1 MTGIT
6 RKQKK
11 QQKQKKQSGGD
22 RNIIKY
28 AISIGNIELLENQFE
43 PTENGVQ
50 SSNIATI
57 NEPDPVTGETYLQMA
72 INVYQKDHH
81 RQLLRSRNSSHIEN
95 NTHLTNGRKVIKYLI
110 SKGAILNE
118 NDFKDLPD
126 TVFVLLKELLNREL
140 IKQKFRTPINRDVD
154 PRLLTYH
161 YGSKSEP
168 PTNNSS
174 LKKNIE
180 STKLFRLAYKPNFRF
195 NEHESVGNKPTLE
208 DIYQSVNDYWQ
219 GGPAVEG
226 IGTRLEKR
234 GKSRKTRKSRK

>member
-1 MTGIT
+1 MTGVT
-6 RKQKK
+6 RKQKKQQK

-22 RNIIKY
+22 RNIINY

-43 PTENGVQ
+43 PTQNGIQ

-57 NEPDPVTGETYLQMA
+57 NEPDLVTGETYLQMA
-72 INVYQKDHH
+72 IKVYQKDHH

-126 TVFVLLKELLNREL
+126 AVFPLLKELLNSEL
-140 IKQKFRTPINRDVD
+140 IKQKFRTPINRGVD
-154 PRLLTYH
+154 PRLLTRH
-161 YGSKSEP
+161 FGSKNEQ

-174 LKKNIE
+174 LGENIRMNRAYRLINNPKLEYVFQGNNTKKLN
-180 STKLFRLAYKPNFRF
+180 TYL
-195 NEHESVGNKPTLE
+195 
-208 DIYQSVNDYWQ
+208 Q
-219 GGPAVEG
+219 GGPTVEG
-226 IGTRLEKR
+226 VGTHLEKR
-234 GKSRKTRKSRK
+234 GKTRKSRKSRK

>member
-22 RNIIKY
+22 RNIINY

-43 PTENGVQ
+43 PTQNGIQ

-57 NEPDPVTGETYLQMA
+57 NEPDLVTGETYLQMA
-72 INVYQKDHH
+72 IKVYQKDHH

-126 TVFVLLKELLNREL
+126 AVFPLLKELLNSEL
-140 IKQKFRTPINRDVD
+140 VKQKFRTPINRGVD

-180 STKLFRLAYKPNFRF
+180 SSKLFRLAYTPNFRF
-195 NEHESVGNKPTLE
+195 NEYRPLGNNPTMDE
-208 DIYQSVNDYWQ
+208 IGEAVNDYWQ

-226 IGTRLEKR
+226 VGTRLEKR
-234 GKSRKTRKSRK
+234 GKTRKTRKSRK